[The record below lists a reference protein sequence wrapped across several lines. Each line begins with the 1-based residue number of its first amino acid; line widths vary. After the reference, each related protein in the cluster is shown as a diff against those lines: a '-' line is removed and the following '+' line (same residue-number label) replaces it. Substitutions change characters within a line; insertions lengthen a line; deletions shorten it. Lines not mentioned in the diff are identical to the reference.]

1 MAETWAGVIRVSHM
15 GGRIA
20 GSDNVHTDRDQIA
33 AIQARAAL
41 EGARVVMLP
50 LELDVSGG
58 LPLEQRPSLLA
69 AIEGVEAGEYQAIV
83 VAYLSRL
90 GRNVREQLKAWDR
103 VEAAGGRIIC
113 AAENLDTST
122 SHGRFL
128 RTVLLANAERERE
141 EHADRF
147 EQLRE
152 HATRAGVWQRRQTPL
167 GYDRDPTTRRLIP
180 NRDAGRVRAIYTAK
194 IRGDSIA
201 SIARKQ
207 RMTTAGIRHL
217 LRNRVYLGELT
228 VGKHTN
234 PAAHP
239 PIIEPAVFQAA
250 QQFAARPT
258 RGQSSPS
265 LLTGLIVCAG
275 CDRPMSPSARRS
287 TYSCRVLHSGGACPQ
302 PAAISQHLANNHV
315 EAFVRELLD
324 GITLQG
330 TPATSQHAA
339 ELAEATAE
347 LDAWAHVSVADLGP
361 DAYRAGALVRRERVR
376 AAEQAMRAHGAR
388 TTITGA
394 LQAWDSLTIVERQ
407 HVLRGLLSRVVVRK
421 AGRGGRPDPAGRIVI
436 VLVDGLVNE
445 SVAGRENHA

>member
-1 MAETWAGVIRVSHM
+1 MSETWAGVIRVSHM

-20 GSDNVHTDRDQIA
+20 GAENVHTDRDQVA
-33 AIQARAAL
+33 AIEARAAL
-41 EGARVVMLP
+41 DGARVIILP
-50 LELDVSGG
+50 PELDVSGG
-58 LPLEQRPSLLA
+58 LPLEQRPSLLQ
-69 AIEGVEAGEYQAIV
+69 AIEGVETGEYQAIV

-167 GYDRDPTTRRLIP
+167 GYDRDPATRRLTP
-180 NRDAGRVRAIYTAK
+180 NQDAGRVRAIYTAK

-201 SIARKQ
+201 SIARQQ

-228 VGKHTN
+228 VGRHTN

-239 PIIEPAVFQAA
+239 PIITADVFQAA
-250 QQFAARPT
+250 QQYAARPA
-258 RGQSSPS
+258 RSPDAQPS

-275 CDRPMSPSARRS
+275 CDRPMSPSARRT
-287 TYSCRVLHSGGACPQ
+287 TYACRVLHSGGACPQ
-302 PAAISQHLANNHV
+302 PATISQHLADEHV
-315 EAFVRELLD
+315 ELFVRDLLD
-324 GITLQG
+324 GIVLQG
-330 TPATSQHAA
+330 SQPSSQTSQLAAEHAA
-339 ELAEATAE
+339 AIAE
-347 LDAWAHVSVADLGP
+347 LEAWAHVSVADLGP
-361 DAYRAGALVRRERVR
+361 DAYRAGAAARRDRVR
-376 AAEQAMRAHGAR
+376 AAQHAMRAHNTLG
-388 TTITGA
+388 TITSG
-394 LQAWDSLTIVERQ
+394 LQAWDTLTTVERQ
-407 HVLRGLLSRVVVRK
+407 HVLRGLLHKITVRK
-421 AGRGGRPDPAGRIVI
+421 AGRGGRPNPADRITI
-436 VLVDGLVNE
+436 VPLDGLVDQPIT
-445 SVAGRENHA
+445 GT